1 MRMFLSTISEISGT
15 AILPSGRL
23 GIQKVY
29 EVLLNNY
36 GWIQK
41 TTIYTDSQTAL
52 LAFNNCR
59 KASSPLAGQLY
70 LSKLLNL

>member
-36 GWIQK
+36 GRIQK
-41 TTIYTDSQTAL
+41 ATIYKDT
-52 LAFNNCR
+52 LAE
-59 KASSPLAGQLY
+59 S
-70 LSKLLNL
+70 